1 MAIPPGH
8 AEGVAT
14 RPALSSRERWMIRGV
29 LGVVAVLAIVLV
41 VSIVTAGKSSAHGC
55 IYATIPGPVGAQ
67 EVDQCGARA
76 RETCRSA
83 AAPGQFTPQ
92 AARVVE
98 QQCRKAGLPVG
109 GG

>member
-1 MAIPPGH
+1 MVMPPGH
-8 AEGVAT
+8 GQAAAI
-14 RPALSSRERWMIRGV
+14 RRALSSRERWMIRAV
-29 LGVVAVLAIVLV
+29 LAVVAVLAIVLV
-41 VSIVTAGKSSAHGC
+41 VSIVTAAKSSARGC

-83 AAPGQFTPQ
+83 AAPGEFTPQ
-92 AARVVE
+92 AAQVVA

-109 GG
+109 G